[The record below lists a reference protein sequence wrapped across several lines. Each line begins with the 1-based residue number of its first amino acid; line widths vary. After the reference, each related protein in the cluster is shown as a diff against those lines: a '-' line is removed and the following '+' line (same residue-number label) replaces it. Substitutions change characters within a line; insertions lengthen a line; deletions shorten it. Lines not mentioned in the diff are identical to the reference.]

1 MSLIGL
7 IAVIVTQIH
16 ATRKNNKYGI
26 VLDSGSTHTSLY
38 IYQWPAEKENDTGV
52 VKQVDMCDIK
62 GPEISAYA
70 HDPEKAGLSLKECM
84 DYAKTVVPAGKYQE
98 TPVYLGTTAGMRL
111 LRMQNK
117 TIAEKVL
124 SEVAAT
130 LNSYPFSFQG
140 ARIISGEEEGAYG
153 WITVNYLLGNFKESI
168 WPDFLP
174 RMFSGLGTTGAL
186 DLGGASTQIT
196 FAPEQEKIESQR
208 DILHFYFYGKNYSVY
223 THSFLCYGKEY
234 ALLQKLVKDIQRQ
247 ATERYQ
253 DPCFHPGYRRTVNIS
268 DLLTNPCLA
277 GSLPSLPFSQIT
289 IEGTGQYD
297 SCHTSVQ
304 RIFNFTYCPYSRC
317 SFNGIFVPPV
327 YGHFAAFSAFYYVM
341 NFLNLTEVS
350 MYEAVQKIKA
360 FCSKPWNE
368 VKAEFP
374 GVKEKYLTDYCFAG
388 VYIMIILGNG
398 YHFTE
403 ENWPYIHFLGKI
415 GESDAGW
422 TLGYMLNLTNMIPAE
437 KPYTHPLSHITY
449 ISLLNATPGGTQS
462 EMTEHRKD
470 YYIKEAHDH

>member
-1 MSLIGL
+1 MDTTMPGSKLRRCFSRKSAIILALLGMSLIGL

-153 WITVNYLLGNFKESI
+153 WITVNYLLGNFKE
-168 WPDFLP
+168 
-174 RMFSGLGTTGAL
+174 
-186 DLGGASTQIT
+186 
-196 FAPEQEKIESQR
+196 
-208 DILHFYFYGKNYSVY
+208 NYSVY

-449 ISLLNATPGGTQS
+449 ISLLVICSLAVMALLFLGFKFFVQPKC
-462 EMTEHRKD
+462 MRKA
-470 YYIKEAHDH
+470 II